1 MKRQDE
7 PVYNPLQ
14 FLINHQMQ
22 IEYSGVSMGS
32 KIAVVVLVFTLA
44 GFASAVDVPT
54 KSDRSE
60 FKKSLAKNCDDSYSL
75 TCLKLDVVS
84 WVDKL
89 SENEDISVL
98 PGVSIVRENSS
109 AKVTTSD
116 IVTELAREFPD
127 DPNARLDAFMLK
139 KVSGFLNN
147 HSIKLNLW
155 NAAQDESAGT
165 ARKKDK
171 KGGDGMGMIL
181 AAGAMMKGMLMALAL
196 GGIAALAG
204 KALMT
209 GLISLL
215 LSAIIGLK
223 SLSGGGGGHS
233 TYEVVAK
240 PIYSTSHSH
249 STSHEG
255 GGWDGGYGG
264 HGRSLGD
271 APIIPGVTMVT
282 SKSVKV
288 QNNDIAL
295 DAARQFPEDADSRT
309 NQYLL
314 RKLENFLDSHSL
326 NVNLSM
332 VLNDQSEVSARA
344 KDKKGGDT
352 KTILTTGIMIVAVFT
367 QLALW
372 GLAVLGGKA
381 LIISAISLL
390 FSGILGIKEL
400 TSKENVHVAQAAPHR
415 ASEGWESYS
424 GHSRSSNFI
433 TPVEDLENHLISWIE
448 RLNNHTGS
456 FTVYPGV
463 EIIQENSVDLEGKSS
478 SEDLNA
484 NSNSLLKK
492 SETFLKTHTIKL
504 NLWTAAEAL
513 AGETSRSKKKK
524 RGIGYGV
531 MLAGAGMVF
540 LMTSTFIAGVINLVA
555 VKALILGTIAL
566 VIASFLGA
574 KPTEYSHSQF
584 FITAMWPPVLLC
596 LLLVAAPVLSEESKY
611 EFKKS
616 FSKNCDSSYTLTCF
630 KLDVV
635 SWVEKLNEE
644 DSYNLLPG
652 VSLVRENDTSKATTA
667 DTVADLAREFPN
679 DPESRLDV
687 FLMRKVSKFMNN
699 HSIKLKLWSENSI
712 DGATAR
718 GGGGG
723 GGGGGKGSKG
733 GGGGGMGYLLA
744 AGAMMKGTLMA
755 IALGALA
762 ALAGKALMAALLSL
776 VLSAIAALKGSGGGG
791 GKTTYEVVAKPVY
804 SQSHSHS
811 SAHEDYGGGH
821 SGYGR
826 SFDHQPLPLG
836 LQPDYKP
843 GK

>member
-1 MKRQDE
+1 MINIFFCLSVFLCLAPSRTLS
-7 PVYNPLQ
+7 YNE
-14 FLINHQMQ
+14 NS
-22 IEYSGVSMGS
+22 IEHVHLVDYCD
-32 KIAVVVLVFTLA
+32 KIYTLA
-44 GFASAVDVPT
+44 CFKMDAANWM
-54 KSDRSE
+54 DR
-60 FKKSLAKNCDDSYSL
+60 F
-75 TCLKLDVVS
+75 
-84 WVDKL
+84 
-89 SENEDISVL
+89 
-98 PGVSIVRENSS
+98 GVN
-109 AKVTTSD
+109 
-116 IVTELAREFPD
+116 REF
-127 DPNARLDAFMLK
+127 
-139 KVSGFLNN
+139 S
-147 HSIKLNLW
+147 
-155 NAAQDESAGT
+155 
-165 ARKKDK
+165 
-171 KGGDGMGMIL
+171 
-181 AAGAMMKGMLMALAL
+181 
-196 GGIAALAG
+196 
-204 KALMT
+204 
-209 GLISLL
+209 
-215 LSAIIGLK
+215 
-223 SLSGGGGGHS
+223 
-233 TYEVVAK
+233 
-240 PIYSTSHSH
+240 
-249 STSHEG
+249 
-255 GGWDGGYGG
+255 
-264 HGRSLGD
+264 
-271 APIIPGVTMVT
+271 IIPGVTMVT

-415 ASEGWESYS
+415 ASEGRTSMS
-424 GHSRSSNFI
+424 VVL
-433 TPVEDLENHLISWIE
+433 PVLALYVFVTGAFAEEKSANVSEIVVPTDFAKDLENHLISWIE

-566 VIASFLGA
+566 EPNQPSQLGGNFGLVNKSFS
-574 KPTEYSHSQF
+574 PIYSHSQF